1 MSWEGTLQS
10 FPLCLADSCKGGGKE
25 GRKGKI
31 RKVRMKEGRRKG
43 RRRMKEERMERK
55 KEWTEGRRKKDRQTI
70 ATKRVKGFARE
81 KREEN
86 ES

>member
-1 MSWEGTLQS
+1 
-10 FPLCLADSCKGGGKE
+10 
-25 GRKGKI
+25 
-31 RKVRMKEGRRKG
+31 MKEGRRKG